1 MVPSKTLTAAPLT
14 RGHQLLTALCDFHFD
29 MAGPAHFFPLQDVE
43 RVSGRKPAMLYKIR
57 AKCTGSR
64 TGGGIFIKLPGKHA
78 TREGFAV
85 VSAREAIRHGAVLS
99 KQLAQ
104 LGHVHDDFAE
114 CGATAKRNHQIEYAG

>member
-1 MVPSKTLTAAPLT
+1 
-14 RGHQLLTALCDFHFD
+14 

-57 AKCTGSR
+57 AQGTGSR

-78 TREGFAV
+78 TREGFAG
-85 VSAREAIRHGAVLS
+85 VSAREAIRRGAVLS

-104 LGHVHDDFAE
+104 LGHVRDEFAG
-114 CGATAKRNHQIEYAG
+114 CWPTWPGDNPVATGGWEQLA